1 MGNTMREAE
10 IRKLFAVNLLCVFS
24 IILTAVVPTV
34 FWDGFTVVGTH
45 LTWLRICSVS
55 VSAVSIVL
63 HLILKPNLSPK
74 RSSFAHKISRFLKCC
89 IYFFMSCVLFHVIIV
104 LYGAPLIESVTETF
118 LFAVL
123 LSTFTTLQCLCMLGP
138 NLQAWIRVFSKNG
151 AMSIWESSLQI
162 TTMCGI
168 LGAWFGAFPIP
179 LDWDRPWQ
187 VWPVSCSL
195 GATFGYMAGLIIA
208 PLWIHWNRKQL
219 TYKSR

>member
-1 MGNTMREAE
+1 MRDSEGGRLLA
-10 IRKLFAVNLLCVFS
+10 ANLLVAVSAALSAVLPGALLEGFS
-24 IILTAVVPTV
+24 VLGTHRSWMAACAAA
-34 FWDGFTVVGTH
+34 VGTASAA
-45 LTWLRICSVS
+45 LSLALRPGQP
-55 VSAVSIVL
+55 
-63 HLILKPNLSPK
+63 HK
-74 RSSFAHKISRFLKCC
+74 RSSFAYKISRFLKCC
-89 IYFFMSCVLFHVIIV
+89 IYFFMSCILFHAIIV

-123 LSTFTTLQCLCMLGP
+123 LSTFTTLQCLCILGP
-138 NLQAWIRVFSKNG
+138 NIQAWIRVFSKNG

-162 TTMCGI
+162 TTVCSI

-187 VWPVSCSL
+187 VWPISCSL

>member
-1 MGNTMREAE
+1 MSGAEAG
-10 IRKLFAVNLLCVFS
+10 RLLTANLLCVFS
-24 IILTAVVPTV
+24 IVLTAVVPS
-34 FWDGFTVVGTH
+34 FIWEGFTVLGTH
-45 LTWLRICSVS
+45 LSWLCICSVCI
-55 VSAVSIVL
+55 SIVNILL
-63 HLILKPNLSPK
+63 HLVLKPNQSPK
-74 RSSFAHKISRFLKCC
+74 RSSFTHKISRFLKCC
-89 IYFFMSCVLFHVIIV
+89 VYFFMSCILFHVIIV

-138 NLQAWIRVFSKNG
+138 NIQAWIRVFSKNG
-151 AMSIWESSLQI
+151 ATSIWESSLQI
-162 TTMCGI
+162 TTVCSI

-187 VWPVSCSL
+187 VWPISCSL
-195 GATFGYMAGLIIA
+195 GATFGYAAGLILA